1 MVSILTAQRLDTA
14 FVGSAFARHQAYLES
29 IRGELPAG
37 AYALATSD
45 WYFDGN
51 DRRSPHDAWLERV
64 TIVEERATG
73 GCDPAKIRIE
83 LRLLGAYHD
92 VWIDLRYRDVSQ
104 YRIEL
109 ASANRDRGHGHRDW
123 RYDEFRLV
131 PGRRVEHEIEWW
143 GIESTGTWLIEAA
156 DVEFQ
161 WTPIGVDAGRTGTAT

>member
-1 MVSILTAQRLDTA
+1 MVYILTAQRHDVA
-14 FVGSAFARHQAYLES
+14 RAFARYHAYIES
-29 IRGELPAG
+29 VRGELPAG

-45 WYFDGN
+45 WYFDF
-51 DRRSPHDAWLERV
+51 REHRAPHDAWLERV
-64 TIVEERATG
+64 TVVEQRAASG
-73 GCDPAKIRIE
+73 RDPAKICIE

-92 VWIDLRYRDVSQ
+92 GWIDLSYRDVSR

-109 ASANRDRGHGHRDW
+109 ASADCDRGYGHRDW

-143 GIESTGTWLIEAA
+143 GIASTGTWLIEAA

-161 WTPIGVDAGRTGTAT
+161 WTPIGVDAERIGAAT

>member
-1 MVSILTAQRLDTA
+1 MVYILTAQLFDRALGDS
-14 FVGSAFARHQAYLES
+14 VFARYQEYLES
-29 IRGELPAG
+29 VRGELPAS

-45 WYFDGN
+45 WYFDWN
-51 DRRSPHDAWLERV
+51 DHRAPHDAWLERV
-64 TIVEERATG
+64 TIVEHPAVG
-73 GCDPAKIRIE
+73 GCDPAKIGIE
-83 LRLLGAYHD
+83 LRLLGAYRD
-92 VWIDLRYRDVSQ
+92 GWIDLSYRDVSR

-109 ASANRDRGHGHRDW
+109 APANRDRGHGHRDW

-161 WTPIGVDAGRTGTAT
+161 WTPIGVDAERIGTLT